1 MLDEE
6 LWLDFIQHRKDI
18 KRPLSA
24 VAEKRMLAKILR
36 FMEQGQD
43 VNAML
48 EKSILNGWQ
57 DIYPP
62 KAENKPLAHRMAE
75 IPETPIFDREAA
87 REQVQKAMRKLK
99 VV

>member
-57 DIYPP
+57 DIYPE
-62 KAENKPLAHRMAE
+62 KADPKPLAHRMGE